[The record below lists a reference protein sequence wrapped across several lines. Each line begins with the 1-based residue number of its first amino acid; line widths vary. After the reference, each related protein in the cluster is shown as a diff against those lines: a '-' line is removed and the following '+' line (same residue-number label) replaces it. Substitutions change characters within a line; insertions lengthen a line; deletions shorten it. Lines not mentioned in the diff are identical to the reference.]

1 MHAYIITGGTSGKRT
16 ETIQTLI
23 EERAVSPYDVTN
35 IIPEPTSIGVK
46 LVRNVTSRLS
56 IRPIASS
63 CHAVIIRD
71 AQTMT
76 PEAQNAFL
84 KTLEEPPGEAII
96 FLETSMPDTLLPT
109 ILSRCQTIRIPA
121 TISDRARPCQSDEL
135 EQLLKSPVGQRV
147 KMIDA
152 HARTREDA
160 LSFVDQ
166 AIPVLREK
174 LVTRQTHAKLLRS
187 FITARTQ
194 IMDNVTPK
202 LALDAIFL
210 S

>member
-1 MHAYIITGGTSGKRT
+1 MHGFIVTGGTSNQRARK
-16 ETIQTLI
+16 IQTLI
-23 EERAVSPYDVTN
+23 KEAAVSPFDVTT
-35 IIPEPTSIGVK
+35 IIPEPTSIGIDR
-46 LVRNVTSRLS
+46 VRSMVSRLS
-56 IRPIASS
+56 IRPVASPG
-63 CHAVIIRD
+63 HAVIIRE
-71 AQTMT
+71 AQAMT

-109 ILSRCQTIRIPA
+109 ILSRCQTIRIPDK
-121 TISDRARPCQSDEL
+121 ISDRARPCQSDEI

-160 LSFVDQ
+160 ITFVDL
-166 AIPVLREK
+166 AITTLREE

-187 FITARTQ
+187 LLTARTQ
-194 IMDNVTPK
+194 IMNNVTPK

-210 S
+210 